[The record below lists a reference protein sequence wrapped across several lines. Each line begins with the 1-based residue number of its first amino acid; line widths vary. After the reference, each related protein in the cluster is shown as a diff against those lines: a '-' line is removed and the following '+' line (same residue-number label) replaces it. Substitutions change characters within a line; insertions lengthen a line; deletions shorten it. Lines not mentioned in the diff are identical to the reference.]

1 MADISID
8 EARAQQWI
16 LDVRNE
22 LALVEQVL
30 EKVSKA
36 CTTTPAETDDILK
49 EISKTGEDLNSYWNK
64 MCSGFNKATSNIENA
79 IKTIGKN
86 ANDVM
91 SDINSVRSKIG
102 H

>member
-49 EISKTGEDLNSYWNK
+49 GIAKTGEDLNSHWNQ
-64 MCSGFNKATSNIENA
+64 MCSNFQKATSNIENA
-79 IKTIGKN
+79 IKKIGKN
-86 ANDVM
+86 ANDVI